1 MKISSTMNFLMVAL
15 MQMLLLL
22 SPSSLFSTKQSVV
35 VVSAARDKTLS
46 ANEMAKYWIDAGDVL
61 EQLDDYQ
68 ALWIKV
74 HGCV

>member
-1 MKISSTMNFLMVAL
+1 MKISSTMNFWMVAL